1 MNHSNDANYLLFFSK
16 ARDLTA
22 RYLSNF
28 TEAPVEYNG
37 VVFPSIENAFQAAK
51 FLHSTKPHLFAEL
64 ASMTPAEAKSA
75 GSRTGM
81 KKRGAT
87 LDLATWDKVSLT
99 LMKQLVEQRMKTDA
113 RYKEIIEQGRRDGV
127 AFLHFERSGAK
138 SLWGGSFPKD
148 FPKAPAYFHGANRL
162 GRILSGHL

>member
-1 MNHSNDANYLLFFSK
+1 METGTNYVLFFSK
-16 ARDLTA
+16 AKDPTA

-51 FLHSTKPHLFAEL
+51 YAHSTQPHLFAEL

-75 GSRTGM
+75 GSKSGM

-87 LDLATWDKVSLT
+87 LDLSTWNNLSPRV
-99 LMKQLVEQRMKTDA
+99 MKQLVEQRMKTDA
-113 RYKEIIEQGRRDGV
+113 RYKELILQGRRDGV
-127 AFLHFERSGAK
+127 AFLHFERSGAN
-138 SLWGGSFPKD
+138 SLWGGSFPKTM
-148 FPKAPAYFHGANRL
+148 PREAAYFEGGNGL
-162 GRILSGHL
+162 GLIMSGKI